1 MVQGKREPKLKIETD
16 SVLSVL
22 VHSDSKEGKSTL
34 SSTAPT
40 PVLVIDA
47 EGSWKFI
54 DQAGYRSGVP
64 LRSIKWDP
72 LREAIP
78 RWDGSWDVC
87 RVHIDKWSTM
97 EACYNHLL
105 QTEHDFS
112 SIVLDSITEI
122 QRRCKANIKGS
133 TAKMEYQQWGE
144 LLERMDG
151 VIRGFRDLTLLPNP
165 VRFVLF
171 NAETVMKD
179 GRWRPNMQGAV
190 RDTLP
195 YWVDMCGF
203 LFTEMKPNGDQAPIK
218 VKKLLIGAGVSPA
231 HIVGERVQ
239 GRLPDIID
247 NPHFTNIMNH
257 IFPNTTNQEK

>member
-1 MVQGKREPKLKIETD
+1 MIIETD
-16 SVLSVL
+16 NVLSAL

-34 SSTAPT
+34 SSTAP
-40 PVLVIDA
+40 PPILVIDA

-64 LRSIKWDP
+64 LRTIRWDP

-78 RWDGSWDVC
+78 RHNGEWEVC
-87 RVHIDKWSTM
+87 RVHIDRWETM
-97 EACYNHLL
+97 EACYRQLRES
-105 QTEHDFS
+105 EHDFV

-122 QRRCKANIKGS
+122 QRRCKQNIRGA
-133 TAKMEYQQWGE
+133 TAKMEYQQWGD

-151 VIRGFRDLTLLPNP
+151 VIRGFRDLTLLPNS
-165 VRFVLF
+165 VRFTLF

-179 GRWRPNMQGAV
+179 GRWRPNMQGAI

-195 YWVDMCGF
+195 YWVDVCGF

-218 VKKLLIGAGVSPA
+218 TKKLLIGAGVSPA

-247 NPHFTNIMNH
+247 NPHFTHIMNH
-257 IFPNTTNQEK
+257 IFPNTITQNTQEKTQ

>member
-1 MVQGKREPKLKIETD
+1 MVQGKRSQTLKIETD

-34 SSTAPT
+34 SSTAP
-40 PVLVIDA
+40 PPMLVIDA

-64 LRSIKWDP
+64 LRTIRWDP
-72 LREAIP
+72 LQSAP
-78 RWDGSWDVC
+78 PAWDGNWEVC
-87 RVHIDKWSTM
+87 RVHIDRWETM
-97 EACYNHLL
+97 ESCYRHLRES
-105 QTEHDFS
+105 QHDFT
-112 SIVLDSITEI
+112 SIILDSITEI
-122 QRRCKANIKGS
+122 QRRCKANIKGA
-133 TAKMEYQQWGE
+133 TVKMEYQQWGD

-151 VIRGFRDLTLLPNP
+151 VIRGFRDLTLLPNS

-179 GRWRPNMQGAV
+179 GRWRPNMQGAI

-195 YWVDMCGF
+195 YWVDICGY

-218 VKKLLIGAGVSPA
+218 TKKLLIGAGISPA

-247 NPHFTNIMNH
+247 NPHFTNIMHH
-257 IFPNTTNQEK
+257 IFPNYTTQEN

>member
-1 MVQGKREPKLKIETD
+1 MIIETD
-16 SVLSVL
+16 AVLSAL

-34 SSTAPT
+34 SSTAP
-40 PVLVIDA
+40 PPMLVIDA

-64 LRSIKWDP
+64 LRTIKWNP
-72 LREAIP
+72 LTDLP
-78 RWDGSWDVC
+78 PMPDGTWEVC
-87 RVHIDKWSTM
+87 RVHIDRWETM
-97 EACYNHLL
+97 EMCYRHLRES
-105 QTEHDFS
+105 QHGFT

-122 QRRCKANIKGS
+122 QRRCKANIKGA
-133 TAKMEYQQWGE
+133 TAKMEYQQWGD

-151 VIRGFRDLTLLPNP
+151 VIRGFRDLTLLPNS

-179 GRWRPNMQGAV
+179 GRWRPNMQGAI

-195 YWVDMCGF
+195 YWVDVCGF
-203 LFTEMKPNGDQAPIK
+203 LFTEMKPNGDAAPVK
-218 VKKLLIGAGVSPA
+218 TKKLLIGAGVSPA

-247 NPHFTNIMNH
+247 NPHFTQIINH
-257 IFPNTTNQEK
+257 IFPNYQPEN